1 MNISKILG
9 IVNSIFHKVTRIPR
23 TTPTPQGE
31 QLLEQAIRQY
41 QLVKSPDSL
50 AEVVLVYLY
59 ILADGDEETVEAA
72 RIAVSQSNILPPS
85 LRERIITVKSKLVF
99 KVPSVAGPARFCRV
113 PFYPVRD
120 QDSWTSRF
128 LNIDTST
135 PSRQS
140 FGIDEIGDDPILNVG
155 PWLSTSDTTKAGPYT
170 MATEKIAF
178 GAYRLIGLEIAA
190 HNGARYIGAIADSAI
205 ATGSIVVSGAP
216 VAATG
221 TVSASGP
228 TAVAA
233 TGELRIID
241 PPAGMT
247 VTIQDALGTTVVFT
261 AVIGAPGVNQFEIDP
276 FNVPGPAPANL
287 AATINANAFLV
298 SANDV
303 GDRVALTMDTV
314 GTVGNGKTLT
324 TSNLGGIS
332 VTSAFSGG
340 VDNVT
345 DGTTITVID
354 SAAVSVTFTA
364 KQTPVA
370 ATDFQIDNVTPANT
384 IANFR
389 DTVNANAFDV
399 TALAPSTTAT
409 LTQGTTGL
417 AGNTT
422 LATSNATEFT
432 VVGFSGGTFSVPL
445 GATIQLEDTSG
456 TTATLTATAGATTA
470 TAFTIAATI
479 SDTIDNIITAI
490 GLAGLAIA
498 GVNNNPTLNLGQ
510 NVAGLEGNT
519 TIVTTGSGGTLTP
532 TGFANGA
539 NISLN
544 LVNDLSP
551 IALSI
556 RELTVYNG
564 DNILIVEDSES
575 VPVESFNVLTRPE
588 TFQYEYTYGGVPI
601 IPTGQPAATLANFK
615 KNTGYKFIGLRDQPI
630 VDTNT
635 QVFVKV
641 EGFIA
646 NQPTYNGGYPANTPL
661 PKIPPISLS
670 INLVVD
676 LLEDKIFGDPAV
688 PSPASRPGANI
699 KLGARR
705 RGATKLLISNSNVR
719 NPNR

>member
-59 ILADGDEETVEAA
+59 ILADGDEETVEAV

-190 HNGARYIGAIADSAI
+190 HNGARYIGAIADSAT

-221 TVSASGP
+221 TVSAIGP

-233 TGELRIID
+233 TGELQIID
-241 PPAGMT
+241 PPGAMT
-247 VTIQDALGTTVVFT
+247 VTIEDALGTTAIFT
-261 AVIGAPGVNQFEIDP
+261 CVLGAPGVNQFQKDADTT
-276 FNVPGPAPANL
+276 VTAGNL

-298 SANDV
+298 SANAV

-324 TSNLGGIS
+324 TSNLGGIA

-389 DTVNANAFDV
+389 DVVNANAFDV
-399 TALAPSTTAT
+399 TAVAPATVAT
-409 LTQGTTGL
+409 LTQGTAGL

-422 LATSNATEFT
+422 LSTSNATEFT

-510 NVAGLEGNT
+510 NVAGLAGNT

-635 QVFVKV
+635 QVFVKI

>member
-1 MNISKILG
+1 M
-9 IVNSIFHKVTRIPR
+9 
-23 TTPTPQGE
+23 
-31 QLLEQAIRQY
+31 
-41 QLVKSPDSL
+41 
-50 AEVVLVYLY
+50 
-59 ILADGDEETVEAA
+59 
-72 RIAVSQSNILPPS
+72 
-85 LRERIITVKSKLVF
+85 
-99 KVPSVAGPARFCRV
+99 
-113 PFYPVRD
+113 
-120 QDSWTSRF
+120 
-128 LNIDTST
+128 
-135 PSRQS
+135 
-140 FGIDEIGDDPILNVG
+140 
-155 PWLSTSDTTKAGPYT
+155 
-170 MATEKIAF
+170 
-178 GAYRLIGLEIAA
+178 
-190 HNGARYIGAIADSAI
+190 
-205 ATGSIVVSGAP
+205 
-216 VAATG
+216 
-221 TVSASGP
+221 
-228 TAVAA
+228 
-233 TGELRIID
+233 
-241 PPAGMT
+241 
-247 VTIQDALGTTVVFT
+247 
-261 AVIGAPGVNQFEIDP
+261 
-276 FNVPGPAPANL
+276 
-287 AATINANAFLV
+287 
-298 SANDV
+298 
-303 GDRVALTMDTV
+303 
-314 GTVGNGKTLT
+314 
-324 TSNLGGIS
+324 
-332 VTSAFSGG
+332 
-340 VDNVT
+340 
-345 DGTTITVID
+345 
-354 SAAVSVTFTA
+354 
-364 KQTPVA
+364 
-370 ATDFQIDNVTPANT
+370 
-384 IANFR
+384 
-389 DTVNANAFDV
+389 NANAFDV

-510 NVAGLEGNT
+510 NVAGLAGNT

-544 LVNDLSP
+544 LVNALSP